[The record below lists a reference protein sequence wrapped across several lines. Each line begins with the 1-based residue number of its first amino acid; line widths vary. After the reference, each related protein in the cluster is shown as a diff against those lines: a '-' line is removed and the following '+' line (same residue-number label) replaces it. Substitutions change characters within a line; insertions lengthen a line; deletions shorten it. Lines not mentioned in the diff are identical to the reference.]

1 MEILLLLLLGAW
13 SREELI
19 MHAYHFDFEFGLG
32 LGLGWVCKHNTTG
45 SLTIV
50 VLLYM
55 EGQFSYLKI
64 A

>member
-1 MEILLLLLLGAW
+1 
-13 SREELI
+13 

-32 LGLGWVCKHNTTG
+32 LGLGWVSKHNTTG